1 MFREDPLHGLTL
13 GYLSFSDLS
22 PAELLAVAA
31 EAGFSSAGIRITG
44 RRPKDSFPPVIR
56 DMKALEEIIRRA
68 DGLGVRISNVSSFHL
83 YPDIDVE
90 SMKAVLE
97 AAARLRAA
105 YLIAAR
111 YDPDAARFHDFL
123 ASLCEAAEGFGLR
136 LAFEFVP
143 FSLAPS
149 LESALETLACV
160 PARNLGLMLDPL
172 HLARSGGD
180 PADLAVID
188 PERIF
193 IAQLCDAPAVK
204 PAHLSLAEEART
216 ARVFPG
222 EGGLPLARFLA
233 AIPRTAEIELEMPH
247 ASYARLPHLE
257 RARLMRIAVLSY
269 LSGMGAAHRMPV

>member
-1 MFREDPLHGLTL
+1 MLTDKSRHGLTL
-13 GYLSFSDLS
+13 GYLNFSDLH

-31 EAGFSSAGIRITG
+31 GAGFTSAGIRITG
-44 RRPKDSFPPVIR
+44 RRPDDPFPPIVG
-56 DMKALEEIIRRA
+56 DTNALGELLRRA
-68 DGLGVRISNVSSFHL
+68 DGLGVHISNVSSFHL
-83 YPDIDVE
+83 YPEIDVE
-90 SMKAVLE
+90 RMKPVLE
-97 AAARLRAA
+97 ATAMLRSP

-111 YDPDAARFHDFL
+111 YDPDAPRFHDFL
-123 ASLCEAAEGFGLR
+123 APLCEVAKGYGVR

-149 LESALETLACV
+149 LASALETLARV

-172 HLARSGGD
+172 HLARSGSD
-180 PADLAVID
+180 PADLGAID

-222 EGGLPLARFLA
+222 EGTLPLARFLA
-233 AIPRTAEIELEMPH
+233 AIPGTAEIELEMPH
-247 ASYARLPHLE
+247 ASYAHLPHVE
-257 RARLMRIAVLSY
+257 RARLMHVAARSY
-269 LSGMGAAHRMPV
+269 LSGMDAAHGMPA